1 MGDILKKASIDISTA
16 FDANKAQKDT
26 ARLKSTVEK
35 TAEEIKNDRLKE
47 LALLFK
53 EGKIDAEQL
62 AALKKRVD
70 TSTFN
75 NELAQEKR
83 LHALKIKNTRDHAKL
98 SERLGSAFNAVGS
111 FAQNPGGAMGAAVS
125 KIPGGVAVAAGFAA
139 LTAVT
144 ATLNKKIVDVSA
156 GYEKQLNIIQSV
168 TNASDEQRAAFTRVI
183 GSLGASTQWSASDV
197 ARGYESLVRGG
208 LTVDEANLTIRG
220 AVDLATAQNVTIENA
235 GELITTAAHQFGLD
249 SSQSE
254 RISDVVT
261 TALSGSAQN
270 MADFSEALKYS
281 GVQLNSIGASIEQT
295 SAMIMQLADVGVK
308 GSSAGNALKNLA
320 QRLNANRDKLEALG
334 VSVIDAQG
342 AFLSLP
348 EILADIKE
356 KTSTMSDSERGAFFK
371 SVFGANFTAPIQSLV
386 EHAADIAGKVET
398 LNNANGATARAVE
411 TMSRGVSALVS
422 GIGSK
427 IEALAIKIGDALK
440 PLTEGFLQSFDDF
453 VKGLSETITP
463 FLEEIKRAFTNVF
476 GSSSGASL
484 SENIGRLTGYVVG
497 EAAAI
502 ISNIV
507 AFLSSLLR
515 DTALVVDFLRMIV
528 RKVSSGYELKY
539 YKKQAAIDKKA
550 SNAAATEFIETRKR
564 YYETAKGDD
573 ELAKGEAARGLLQSA
588 VEGKRNEET
597 AIKTARALRQALID
611 RYQKSNG
618 EFDAEYY
625 NESNTRLRE
634 ALDRQEQTYLNNI
647 EQYNKV
653 LNDEAIKAAASARPS
668 DFVGATDDE
677 TADATAEAADAIEY
691 TADELKRINKAL
703 RDQVVR
709 RLENIDELSA
719 ADRDELIDAL
729 DNAETQDEFA
739 KALKRAEN
747 RAYSYEVGKEQR
759 NTTTPAQIEANH
771 EQKALEDTARAFG
784 LDFSYDE
791 LIAFRKAV
799 DNIKNGGIGNV
810 LAAAKLDVQTG
821 KTAAAVSS
829 AFGEV
834 NYNADYQNR
843 VTSRLEKLLNVTDAI
858 KRNTEQEQHEK
869 IGIEAFNL

>member
-26 ARLKSTVEK
+26 ARLKNTVEK

-70 TSTFN
+70 ASTFN

-83 LHALKIKNTRDHAKL
+83 LHALKIKNVRDHAKL

-139 LTAVT
+139 LSAVT

-270 MADFSEALKYS
+270 MEDFSEALKYS

-356 KTSTMSDSERGAFFK
+356 KTSTMSDSERGAKGELSEILIGGGFEYSYNDKFFVRGGYHHESDWEGGRK
-371 SVFGANFTAPIQSLV
+371 YATFGAGF
-386 EHAADIAGKVET
+386 K
-398 LNNANGATARAVE
+398 
-411 TMSRGVSALVS
+411 MST
-422 GIGSK
+422 
-427 IEALAIKIGDALK
+427 LAIDAGYTWAMSSTN
-440 PLTEGFLQSFDDF
+440 PLDKTIRVSLAFDFD
-453 VKGLSETITP
+453 G
-463 FLEEIKRAFTNVF
+463 IKE
-476 GSSSGASL
+476 L
-484 SENIGRLTGYVVG
+484 IGR
-497 EAAAI
+497 
-502 ISNIV
+502 
-507 AFLSSLLR
+507 
-515 DTALVVDFLRMIV
+515 
-528 RKVSSGYELKY
+528 RKG
-539 YKKQAAIDKKA
+539 
-550 SNAAATEFIETRKR
+550 R
-564 YYETAKGDD
+564 
-573 ELAKGEAARGLLQSA
+573 
-588 VEGKRNEET
+588 
-597 AIKTARALRQALID
+597 
-611 RYQKSNG
+611 
-618 EFDAEYY
+618 
-625 NESNTRLRE
+625 
-634 ALDRQEQTYLNNI
+634 
-647 EQYNKV
+647 
-653 LNDEAIKAAASARPS
+653 
-668 DFVGATDDE
+668 
-677 TADATAEAADAIEY
+677 
-691 TADELKRINKAL
+691 
-703 RDQVVR
+703 
-709 RLENIDELSA
+709 
-719 ADRDELIDAL
+719 
-729 DNAETQDEFA
+729 
-739 KALKRAEN
+739 
-747 RAYSYEVGKEQR
+747 
-759 NTTTPAQIEANH
+759 
-771 EQKALEDTARAFG
+771 
-784 LDFSYDE
+784 
-791 LIAFRKAV
+791 
-799 DNIKNGGIGNV
+799 
-810 LAAAKLDVQTG
+810 
-821 KTAAAVSS
+821 
-829 AFGEV
+829 
-834 NYNADYQNR
+834 
-843 VTSRLEKLLNVTDAI
+843 
-858 KRNTEQEQHEK
+858 
-869 IGIEAFNL
+869 